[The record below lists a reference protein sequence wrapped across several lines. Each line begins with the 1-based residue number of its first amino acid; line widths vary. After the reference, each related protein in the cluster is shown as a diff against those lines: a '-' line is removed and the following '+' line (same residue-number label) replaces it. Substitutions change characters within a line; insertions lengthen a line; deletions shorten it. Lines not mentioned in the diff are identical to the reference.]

1 MFRSQFLSLFLLA
14 CLATPTY
21 AATLSFPQPADG
33 DRSRYGFEFA
43 LLEAA
48 LAASR
53 PASQKTQNSPSERLQ
68 WSAQTMS
75 QARAR
80 LEVAAGKL
88 SVVHSVATPELDRQL
103 TPVRFAIDKGLNSQR
118 ILLTR
123 KDLLPRLKALR
134 KTEELRTLRFG
145 VLGSWSDRK
154 ALQSLGYQVEVTESF
169 SGLFKM
175 LALGRSDAILT
186 GVLNVQQ
193 VQAYLAEPS
202 ELEWEPSLLL
212 ILPAKQQF
220 YTAPTAEGRALA
232 QRLLRGLQTLKANG
246 EFERLHAQ
254 YFGEQIEV
262 GRGRRE
268 LRLDGF

>member
-1 MFRSQFLSLFLLA
+1 MFRCLLIAFLLTA
-14 CLATPTY
+14 FMAPSA
-21 AATLSFPQPADG
+21 AATAALSFPLPADG
-33 DRSRYGFEFA
+33 NRSRYGFEFT

-48 LAASR
+48 LQASR
-53 PASQKTQNSPSERLQ
+53 GPGQSERLQ

-80 LEVAAGKL
+80 LELAAGEL

-103 TPVRFAIDKGLNSQR
+103 TPVKFAIDKGLSSQR

-123 KDLLPRLKALR
+123 KSLLPQLAD
-134 KTEELRTLRFG
+134 LRTREDLRALRFG
-145 VLGSWSDRK
+145 VLGSWSDRQ
-154 ALQSLGYQVEVTESF
+154 ALQKLGYQVEATESF

-212 ILPAKQQF
+212 ILPTKQQF

-232 QRLLRGLQTLKANG
+232 QRLLRGLQALRASG
-246 EFERLHAQ
+246 EFDRLHARF
-254 YFGEQIEV
+254 FGEQIEV

-268 LRLDGF
+268 LRLDAF